1 MDLGDALLQFF
12 GLVWHEPKLGHVPVG
27 MTTDIIV
34 SQFSCGQILK
44 MGQDCILSYR
54 SIIR

>member
-12 GLVWHEPKLGHVPVG
+12 GLVRHEPELGHVPVG
-27 MTTDIIV
+27 MTTDIV
-34 SQFSCGQILK
+34 VPQFSCGQIFK
-44 MGQDCILSYR
+44 MGQDCILSHW